1 MARLNVDHTCNL
13 WQNQLETIPIEF
25 CTSSV
30 HFFKRTSQ
38 LDFMI
43 FLDDI
48 VKAQLANGFLSKSYQ
63 SNRKILGSGRPLSN
77 MNGRVS
83 LNLSKDEKSR
93 GLKKIENVCI
103 IHIKYIYMNIQYLV
117 DDCLARWYLTI
128 FLIWKQSLRPIHTMH
143 PISFPKFTSSQY
155 PALFWIRVIW
165 EKFAN
170 NTVKIF
176 RVRP

>member
-1 MARLNVDHTCNL
+1 M
-13 WQNQLETIPIEF
+13 
-25 CTSSV
+25 

-38 LDFMI
+38 LDFMS

-48 VKAQLANGFLSKSYQ
+48 VKAKLANGFLSKSYQ

-103 IHIKYIYMNIQYLV
+103 IHIKYIYMNIQYVV
-117 DDCLARWYLTI
+117 DDCLAWL
-128 FLIWKQSLRPIHTMH
+128 LM
-143 PISFPKFTSSQY
+143 
-155 PALFWIRVIW
+155 
-165 EKFAN
+165 
-170 NTVKIF
+170 
-176 RVRP
+176 

>member
-1 MARLNVDHTCNL
+1 
-13 WQNQLETIPIEF
+13 
-25 CTSSV
+25 
-30 HFFKRTSQ
+30 
-38 LDFMI
+38 MI

-117 DDCLARWYLTI
+117 DDCLAR
-128 FLIWKQSLRPIHTMH
+128 
-143 PISFPKFTSSQY
+143 
-155 PALFWIRVIW
+155 
-165 EKFAN
+165 
-170 NTVKIF
+170 
-176 RVRP
+176 